1 MMIPIVIICALT
13 VLLFGFK
20 SNSRNESN
28 RFER

>member
-1 MMIPIVIICALT
+1 MVTPIVIICALT
-13 VLLFGFK
+13 VLLFGFE